1 MGLAIDAKRLD
12 LPAAETDL
20 SATTMSSVILVT
32 LDVANTF
39 LDANALVGAL
49 PSAAIVVGIINA
61 WLFCLPAVG
70 LAIDAKHAL
79 LDTLMVTAMSSVA
92 LPAVVLAS
100 VSAESCFVVGVVIE
114 DLSTDLDNRVSD
126 DLVTEE
132 ATEGVDNPKIEEKD
146 DMIGGGLYVGWI
158 DGSMCH

>member
-1 MGLAIDAKRLD
+1 MAALFTSGGLAID
-12 LPAAETDL
+12 T
-20 SATTMSSVILVT
+20 
-32 LDVANTF
+32 
-39 LDANALVGAL
+39 
-49 PSAAIVVGIINA
+49 
-61 WLFCLPAVG
+61 
-70 LAIDAKHAL
+70 KHAL
-79 LDTLMVTAMSSVA
+79 QDTLMVTAMSSVA

-114 DLSTDLDNRVSD
+114 DLSTDLDKRVSD

>member
-1 MGLAIDAKRLD
+1 MGLAIEAKRLG

-100 VSAESCFVVGVVIE
+100 VSAESCFVVGVVTE
-114 DLSTDLDNRVSD
+114 GLSTDLDKRVSD

-146 DMIGGGLYVGWI
+146 DMIVGI
-158 DGSMCH
+158 N

>member
-1 MGLAIDAKRLD
+1 MGLTIDTKRLD

-32 LDVANTF
+32 LDVANAF
-39 LDANALVGAL
+39 LDANALLGAL
-49 PSAAIVVGIINA
+49 PSAVMVVDIINT
-61 WLFCLPAVG
+61 WLLCLPAMG
-70 LAIDAKHAL
+70 LAIDAEHAL

-114 DLSTDLDNRVSD
+114 DLSTDLDKRVSD

-132 ATEGVDNPKIEEKD
+132 ATEGVDNPQIEEKD

-158 DGSMCH
+158 DGAMCH

>member
-1 MGLAIDAKRLD
+1 
-12 LPAAETDL
+12 
-20 SATTMSSVILVT
+20 
-32 LDVANTF
+32 
-39 LDANALVGAL
+39 
-49 PSAAIVVGIINA
+49 
-61 WLFCLPAVG
+61 VG

-79 LDTLMVTAMSSVA
+79 QDTLMVTAMLSVA

-100 VSAESCFVVGVVIE
+100 VSAESCFVVGVVIK

-126 DLVTEE
+126 DLATKE

-146 DMIGGGLYVGWI
+146 DMIGDGLYVGWI

>member
-1 MGLAIDAKRLD
+1 M
-12 LPAAETDL
+12 AA
-20 SATTMSSVILVT
+20 
-32 LDVANTF
+32 
-39 LDANALVGAL
+39 
-49 PSAAIVVGIINA
+49 
-61 WLFCLPAVG
+61 LFTSGG
-70 LAIDAKHAL
+70 LAIDAKHEL
-79 LDTLMVTAMSSVA
+79 QDTLMVTAMLSVA

-100 VSAESCFVVGVVIE
+100 VSAESCFVVGVVTE
-114 DLSTDLDNRVSD
+114 GLSTDLDKRVSD